1 MAEEQVT
8 EQEIL
13 DEVPEQE
20 QPPVPERPDYIP
32 EKFYNPETG
41 EIRTEEMAKSYTQ
54 LETFSKGKEEDME
67 EKIIEKLANEHA
79 ENVPEK
85 YELPALPEGI
95 TEEMVEANP
104 LTAWWKDTAK
114 ENGFTQE
121 EFESGVVA
129 YVEQMQSQQVDIDG
143 EMEKLGENA
152 NSRVDAVN
160 DFVSKYFPP
169 NEYEAIQMS
178 LGTSADGILA
188 LERVM
193 SMMNNNIRSEQFTQP
208 EKKLTLA
215 DARAMMNDKRYYDP
229 KYRDD
234 AFVKKVDAAF
244 RMLTK

>member
-1 MAEEQVT
+1 MAEEIT

-20 QPPVPERPDYIP
+20 QPPVAERPEYVP

-54 LETFSKGKEEDME
+54 LETFSKGKESEME
-67 EKIIEKLANEHA
+67 EKIIEKLATEHA
-79 ENVPEK
+79 QNVPET

-121 EFESGVVA
+121 EFNDGVVA
-129 YVEQMQSQQVDIDG
+129 FVENLQSEETDMAH

-152 NSRVDAVN
+152 DARVEAVDN
-160 DFVSKYFPP
+160 FAQKFFPP
-169 NEYEAIQMS
+169 DEYEAIVYS
-178 LGTSADGILA
+178 LGTSAEGVRA
-188 LERVM
+188 LERIMEQGKSGV
-193 SMMNNNIRSEQFTQP
+193 NSEQFSQP
-208 EKKLTLA
+208 EKKLTLE
-215 DARAMMNDKRYYDP
+215 DARAMMSDKRYYDP
-229 KYRDD
+229 KYRDPS
-234 AFVKKVDAAF
+234 FVAKVDAAF
-244 RMLTK
+244 RMITK